1 LFGLAWQYRTQKLA
15 PTLVDSL
22 LSRPCAPFP
31 SPLIVENDLAVPIDS
46 KAVRHAAFI
55 SPHRALWR
63 GGRSNTP
70 LKAVS
75 RLGGGEGCVQ
85 FDNCVHF
92 CRSVEHDLRAPIF
105 SSSAHPGA
113 IVFSLASVLFHID
126 ASQLALRYWAK
137 APKAIRCGTAA
148 LACARVR
155 DESCRARK
163 PCRFWLMLG
172 RSCTWFACAR

>member
-1 LFGLAWQYRTQKLA
+1 LIGLAWQYRTQKLA

-92 CRSVEHDLRAPIF
+92 CRSVEHDLRAPLF

-113 IVFSLASVLFHID
+113 FFFIASVLFHID
-126 ASQLALRYWAK
+126 ASQLALRYWA
-137 APKAIRCGTAA
+137 A
-148 LACARVR
+148 VV
-155 DESCRARK
+155 
-163 PCRFWLMLG
+163 
-172 RSCTWFACAR
+172 

>member
-1 LFGLAWQYRTQKLA
+1 LIGLAWQYRTQKLA

-105 SSSAHPGA
+105 SSSAHPGRH
-113 IVFSLASVLFHID
+113 VFCRKCVFPHRRIAALSA
-126 ASQLALRYWAK
+126 ALRCDIGIAALWA
-137 APKAIRCGTAA
+137 RCGLHSLVRPSATSLAA
-148 LACARVR
+148 LASHVA
-155 DESCRARK
+155 S
-163 PCRFWLMLG
+163 
-172 RSCTWFACAR
+172 S